1 MAQNHVRKQILKE
14 IESEQNG
21 KNQKWE
27 INSAAK
33 VTF

>member
-21 KNQKWE
+21 KTRSGKLIQLQK
-27 INSAAK
+27 
-33 VTF
+33 